1 MTPHP
6 ARIGGG
12 ALVLILVL
20 VLFQVL
26 SSIAVQGGP
35 SVGGDFSVEGSV
47 TSGTGASAGGGFAL
61 ETEVSDPVGAPLRGG
76 DFEVSGVL
84 VGVAVVPGEV
94 ALNLTVTGDL
104 ATLTWPG
111 EAADY
116 VLEFADGIAGVAD
129 WQPVTP
135 APVGNVHT
143 THFNQPLRFFRL
155 RRP

>member
-6 ARIGGG
+6 ARISG
-12 ALVLILVL
+12 LLVL
-20 VLFQVL
+20 VLVL
-26 SSIAVQGGP
+26 TAIAVWGGP
-35 SVGGDFSVEGSV
+35 SVGGDFSLEGSL
-47 TSGTGASAGGGFAL
+47 TSGTGSSAGGDFAL
-61 ETEVSDPVGAPLRGG
+61 ETEVSDTADVALRGG
-76 DFEVSGVL
+76 DFEVSGIL

-104 ATLTWPG
+104 ATLTWPA

-135 APVGNVHT
+135 APVGTVHT
-143 THFNQPLRFFRL
+143 TPFNQPLRFFRL